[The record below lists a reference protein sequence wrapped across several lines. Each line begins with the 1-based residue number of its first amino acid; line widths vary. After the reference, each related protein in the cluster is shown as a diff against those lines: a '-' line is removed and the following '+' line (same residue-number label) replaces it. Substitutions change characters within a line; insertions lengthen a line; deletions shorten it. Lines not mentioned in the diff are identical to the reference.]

1 MPGFDE
7 WLTDDSQPEHKEP
20 YYPSAEPDD
29 IEEGRW
35 AREQNKRAT
44 KRK

>member
-7 WLTDDSQPEHKEP
+7 WLTDDSQPDNQEP

-29 IEEGRW
+29 IEEGR
-35 AREQNKRAT
+35 
-44 KRK
+44 